1 MDKGQENIMSL
12 LESFTKKNYDMGSN
26 LTEQI
31 SCLRDEVTD
40 ALNVLMSDLKTSQS
54 WSSGANGE
62 RLIRQECAS
71 TLQRCQTAG
80 LDIAA
85 SLGLLSELRFE
96 EMKFR
101 HAKISEVHPTT
112 YDWIF
117 EEKFQSWVRSA
128 DPIFWVSGKP
138 GSGKST
144 LMKYIVDSNR
154 TARLLEDWS
163 GVHKLVI
170 AKYFFWINGV
180 ALQRS
185 QEGLLR
191 TLLYDILHQ
200 CPELIRHALPD
211 IFRVA
216 TISLSNSRAWSYLTW
231 TREELLQAF
240 QRLNTVGKLDTRF
253 CFFIDGLDEY
263 EGHHDDLIRTIRS
276 LTKIGVKLCIASR
289 PWNVFEEAFGFH
301 KKRKIYMQDLN
312 KPDMQRFVDDR
323 LRGHKNFSKVVGT
336 HADEIVSEIVE
347 KSQGV
352 FLWVHLVV
360 RSLLEGL
367 RNMDTV
373 KLLRKRL
380 RAFPSDL
387 DLFFRHMFLS
397 LDPTYRTHL
406 SHMFQIALA
415 ARRPLSPFAYWFS
428 DKFEENPN
436 MALSMPIQVGNSK
449 DTAEKIREVAIRI
462 NGRCRGLMEVSCA
475 SVTNRTEEKTSE
487 ELFYTDA
494 DVHASVDFLH
504 RTVKDFLMVSEIQA
518 LLRDWQEPDFQ
529 PSLTLCKMSLA
540 ELKFLALMPRTCNR
554 PDALTPV
561 VEEFFYSAQQYE
573 ERAEESPIAYVD
585 KLGQALAVQL
595 DSRAAK
601 SRPNKFKLW
610 ESCSTLE
617 LAAAYN
623 LKLYVSTKMNK
634 RSVTDDQ
641 RSSLIKALLQK
652 DAVWFLSDRA
662 GKTVS
667 THTTFGM
674 IAIIAKSL
682 SSSRKAATLLEPL
695 GDRMSKLDHN
705 TFDGNIAIL
714 LDNSVIEPS
723 AVEKLKAKRRHPSA
737 PPYRALDFSPTASLA
752 SVDATQPVE
761 STLHHESDS
770 SLEESANEVVTV
782 ARERKSIRAR
792 FKRFVLK
799 LC

>member
-1 MDKGQENIMSL
+1 MSL
-12 LESFTKKNYDMGSN
+12 LESFTKTNYDMGSN

-31 SCLRDEVTD
+31 SCLKDEVTD
-40 ALNVLMSDLKTSQS
+40 ALNALISDLKTSQL
-54 WSSGANGE
+54 WSSDANRE
-62 RLIRQECAS
+62 RLNRQERVS

-80 LDIAA
+80 FDISV
-85 SLGLLSELRFE
+85 SLRLLSALRFE

-101 HAKISEVHPTT
+101 HAKISEVHPET

-117 EEKFQSWVRSA
+117 EEKFQSWIRSA
-128 DPIFWVSGKP
+128 DPIFWISGKP

-144 LMKYIVDSNR
+144 LMKYLVDSNR

-163 GVHKLVI
+163 GAHKLVI
-170 AKYFFWINGV
+170 ANYFFWINGV

-211 IFRVA
+211 MFRVA
-216 TISLSNSRAWSYLTW
+216 TVSLSNSRAWSYPTW

-253 CFFIDGLDEY
+253 CIFVDGLDEY

-276 LTKIGVKLCIASR
+276 LTKLGVKLCIASR
-289 PWNVFEEAFGFH
+289 PWNIFEEAFGFH
-301 KKRKIYMQDLN
+301 KERKIYMQDLN
-312 KPDMQRFVDDR
+312 KSDMQRFVDDR
-323 LRGHKNFSKVVGT
+323 LRGHKNFSKVAGT
-336 HADEIVSEIVE
+336 HGDEIVSEIVE

-397 LDPTYRTHL
+397 LDHTYRTHL

-415 ARRPLSPFAYWFS
+415 ARRPLSPFAYWFL

-436 MALSMPIQVGNSK
+436 MALSMPTQVGSSR

-475 SVTNRTEEKTSE
+475 SITNRIEEKTSE
-487 ELFYTDA
+487 ELFFDDA
-494 DVHASVDFLH
+494 NVHASVDFLH

-518 LLRDWQEPDFQ
+518 LLRDWQEPGFQ
-529 PSLTLCKMSLA
+529 PNLALCKMSLA
-540 ELKFLALMPRTCNR
+540 ELKFLALMPRTCSH
-554 PDALTPV
+554 PDTLTPV

-573 ERAEESPIAYVD
+573 EKARESPMAYVD
-585 KLGQALAVQL
+585 KLGQALAVQSG
-595 DSRAAK
+595 SRTTT
-601 SRPNKFKLW
+601 STPNKVRIW
-610 ESCSTLE
+610 ESCNALE

-623 LKLYVSTKMNK
+623 LKLYVSVKVNK

-641 RSSLIKALLQK
+641 RLSLIEALLQR
-652 DAVWFLSDRA
+652 DAVWFLPDRA
-662 GKTVS
+662 GKMVSEQTV
-667 THTTFGM
+667 FEM

-682 SSSRKAATLLEPL
+682 SSPRNTVTLLESL
-695 GDRMSKLDHN
+695 GDRMNKLDHD
-705 TFDGNIAIL
+705 TFDGNIAVL
-714 LDNSVIEPS
+714 LDNSIIEPS
-723 AVEKLKAKRRHPSA
+723 GVEKLKAKRRHPSI
-737 PPYRALDFSPTASLA
+737 PSYRALDFSPTASLV
-752 SVDATQPVE
+752 SVDATKPVE
-761 STLHHESDS
+761 PTLHHESDS
-770 SLEESANEVVTV
+770 SLEESADEVVIV
-782 ARERKSIRAR
+782 ARKRNSIRAS
-792 FKRFVLK
+792 FKRFALK